1 MSSDNYDQARM
12 RAVGGDSGL
21 KLIVRGM
28 AVEFG
33 GDALRRAVL
42 NMPEVRRLPREPR
55 SEEDVVPYCCAF
67 CGTRGEYMYV
77 AGHTA
82 HICEPCIT
90 AASRAV
96 TKRHYEDAGY

>member
-1 MSSDNYDQARM
+1 M
-12 RAVGGDSGL
+12 SGL

-33 GDALRRAVL
+33 GDALRRAVMDL
-42 NMPEVRRLPREPR
+42 PEVRHLPVHALR

-77 AGHTA
+77 AGHSA

-90 AASRAV
+90 ACSKAV
-96 TKRHYEDAGY
+96 AERVYEDDGY